1 MGEENEVIVIS
12 SDDEEFD
19 LSLSLNRGSGKS
31 KKTSLVTLTNPRS
44 AKKPCL
50 RSDVN
55 EISLSFEK
63 FDEVLNGSKV
73 SNVIWNQE
81 NDSALGSSSTQQLWT
96 DKYKLCSLEEPD
108 VQKKNVEHFLTPS
121 RFEGL
126 VNPKRDLALG
136 SSSRQQLWTNKNKPC
151 SLEEHAIQKENVG
164 RFLTPSRF
172 EGLVNPDHDSASASS
187 STQQLWAEK
196 YKPRS
201 LEELAVQRKKVE
213 EVRAWFEER
222 LGNSKD
228 KFSTNVLV
236 ITGQAGVGKTATVR
250 QIASHLGARL
260 YEWDTPTPT
269 IWQEYMH
276 NCKTGLEYTSK
287 LDEFENFVERI
298 RRYGSTS
305 PSIPGESKSSAIL
318 LIDDLPVTNGRTA
331 FERLRQCLLLLVRS
345 THIPT
350 AVVLTECGKADSVD
364 STAQSFEEL
373 QSILVDA
380 GARKV
385 ALNPITNGSIKRTL
399 SKICR
404 QEQYSLSAEQIDLVA
419 QASGG
424 DIRHAIT
431 SLQFSSLKQDPMLN
445 LSLSISKPNFPE
457 EKADGHGGF
466 SIQFGRDETLSLF
479 HALGKFLHNKRE
491 TDNLVKMDQDA
502 FVVKEKFSRLPL
514 KMDAPEKVLS
524 QAHGQARPVL
534 DFLHENFLDFISE
547 DAIDDAWAVA
557 SYLSDADLLL
567 ASFRGRLVRYNEAD
581 NVLQSAAASVAARGV
596 LFGNSHPVP
605 PRWHAIRKP
614 KLWRVDQ
621 SSLQKKKELLKKK
634 FMAWDGSISADVYNG
649 SSSSDVSVLATEYAP
664 ALKWLGNRTSVGLE
678 AHEAPIPDNETQD
691 VDIFEGMSL
700 DDHESE
706 ISNYESEDDWMSEM

>member
-1 MGEENEVIVIS
+1 MQ
-12 SDDEEFD
+12 
-19 LSLSLNRGSGKS
+19 
-31 KKTSLVTLTNPRS
+31 
-44 AKKPCL
+44 
-50 RSDVN
+50 
-55 EISLSFEK
+55 ISLSFEK

-222 LGNSKD
+222 LGDSKD

-404 QEQYSLSAEQIDLVA
+404 QEQYSLSTEQIDLVA

-424 DIRHAIT
+424 DIRQAIT

-502 FVVKEKFSRLPL
+502 FVVKDKFSRLPL